1 MTTQTKLNIGL
12 FGYGV
17 VGKGFYKLTQLHP
30 ELGIHT
36 QEIVAKNPENHKYHA
51 LKQLSYNAKDILGN
65 NNLKTVVEVI
75 DNSIDAF
82 DIATQVLT
90 RGNTLVS
97 ANKKMIAENFDALYA
112 LLKLKGGR
120 LFYEAS
126 TAASIPI
133 IKLLD
138 EYFANERIQLV
149 EGILNGT
156 SNYILSGI
164 FNHNLTYNQALNQ
177 AKELGF
183 AESNPILDVEG
194 LDALNKLIIINAHA
208 FGVIVKPNEVFSY
221 GITLINEEDI
231 LFAKANNFV
240 IKQVAHAST
249 KVHDKLLLYVAPQFV
264 SNSSQLFGVNNEN
277 NGIVVN
283 AEYSGQQFYYGKGA
297 GSKPT
302 GAAVLADV
310 LSSKQKKSYNYTKLK
325 QRNFIRYELEQEIAI
340 YIRYPKALDISRL
353 AIKGKEH
360 FISENDYTVIGN
372 VSLTNL
378 LKHKDWLKEQKVSII
393 CYNQF

>member
-1 MTTQTKLNIGL
+1 MTTETVLNIGL

-17 VGKGFYKLTQLHP
+17 VGKGFYELTQLHP
-30 ELGIHT
+30 ELAIHT
-36 QEIVAKNPENHKYHA
+36 QEIVAKNPENHQQYA
-51 LKQLSYNAKDILGN
+51 LQQLSYNAKSILEN
-65 NNLKTVVEVI
+65 NKLKTVVEVI
-75 DNSIDAF
+75 DNSLDAF
-82 DIATQVLT
+82 DIATHVLT
-90 RGNTLVS
+90 QGNTLVS
-97 ANKKMIAENFDALYA
+97 ANKKMIAENFEVLYA
-112 LLKLKGGR
+112 LIKLKGGR

-133 IKLLD
+133 IKVLD

-164 FNHNLTYNQALNQ
+164 FNNNLTYKQALKQ
-177 AKELGF
+177 AQELGF
-183 AESNPILDVEG
+183 AESNPTLDVEG
-194 LDALNKLIIINAHA
+194 LDALNKLTIINAHA

-221 GITLINEEDI
+221 GITHITEEDI

-240 IKQVAHAST
+240 IKQVAHASIT
-249 KVHDKLLLYVAPQFV
+249 VHDKLLLYVAPQFV
-264 SNSSQLFGVNNEN
+264 SNSSQLFGVNDEN

-310 LSSKQKKSYNYTKLK
+310 LSSKRQKSYNYTKLK
-325 QRNFIRYELEQEIAI
+325 QRNFIKYDTEQEIAI

-353 AIKGKEH
+353 VIKGKEH
-360 FISENDYTVIGN
+360 FILENDYAVSGM

-378 LKHKDWLKEQKVSII
+378 VKHKDWLKTHKASII
-393 CYNQF
+393 CYNQ